1 MGSGLLNKYIW
12 LVDTIRRYGRISRRE
27 LDRLWSLSPFSQ
39 GEGLP
44 RRTLYD
50 YRNAVEELFNI
61 EIKCDPS
68 TYEYYIDEGSD
79 PHGEG
84 LANWLFNSAALNDM
98 LSGSRSV
105 ADRIFLEDVPSAR
118 EHLADV
124 IGAIRDRHPVRFD
137 YNPYTRSTP
146 TRDVVL
152 RPYLVKIFRQRW
164 YVAGLETASGRIK
177 TYALDR
183 IGPLAVLPET
193 FDDDPDFD
201 PEEYFRHS
209 FGIVVTHGKVRTVRL
224 RADARQA
231 KYLRALPLHHSQSES
246 VHDDYSIFTYS
257 MRLSDDLVEE
267 LLSHGAAIEVLEPP
281 ELRAMVRD
289 RLEKALEHYA
299 NG

>member
-27 LDRLWSLSPFSQ
+27 LNRLWCLSPFSQ
-39 GEGLP
+39 GEELP

-61 EIKCDPS
+61 EIKCDLS
-68 TYEYYIDEGSD
+68 TYEYYIEEGTD
-79 PHGEG
+79 PHAEG
-84 LANWLFNSAALNDM
+84 LANWLFNTTALNDM

-118 EHLADV
+118 THLANV
-124 IGAIRDRHPVRFD
+124 IDAIRERHPVCFD
-137 YNPYTRSTP
+137 YHPYTRSTP

-183 IGPLAVLPET
+183 ISHLTTRPET
-193 FDDDPDFD
+193 FDDDPAFD
-201 PEEYFRHS
+201 PEEYFRNS
-209 FGIVVTHGKVRTVRL
+209 FGIVVTHGDVRDVRL
-224 RADARQA
+224 RAVPRQA
-231 KYLRALPLHHSQSES
+231 KYLRALPLHHSQSEA
-246 VHDDYSIFTYS
+246 VHDEYSIFSYRL
-257 MRLSDDLVEE
+257 RLSDDLVEE
-267 LLSHGAAIEVLEPP
+267 LLSHGEAIEVLEPP
-281 ELRAMVRD
+281 ELRLMVRE
-289 RLEKALEHYA
+289 RLEKALA
-299 NG
+299 NYIKD